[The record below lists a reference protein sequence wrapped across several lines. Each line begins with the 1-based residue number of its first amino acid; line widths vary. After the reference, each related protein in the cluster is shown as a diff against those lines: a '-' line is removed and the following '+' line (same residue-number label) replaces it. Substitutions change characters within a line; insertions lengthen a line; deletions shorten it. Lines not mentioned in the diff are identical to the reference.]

1 MVGEFDLTTPTSS
14 SRMKE
19 KVRRWVRQLQY
30 VAWSGGKVTGASGME
45 SEINNVPGL
54 ISVKELASTTQLRE
68 AVWESISTLPDG
80 GLKEELTSNFD
91 AHFRKLKRYWT
102 FV

>member
-1 MVGEFDLTTPTSS
+1 M
-14 SRMKE
+14 
-19 KVRRWVRQLQY
+19 RQLQY
-30 VAWSGGKVTGASGME
+30 VTWWEGKVTGASGME